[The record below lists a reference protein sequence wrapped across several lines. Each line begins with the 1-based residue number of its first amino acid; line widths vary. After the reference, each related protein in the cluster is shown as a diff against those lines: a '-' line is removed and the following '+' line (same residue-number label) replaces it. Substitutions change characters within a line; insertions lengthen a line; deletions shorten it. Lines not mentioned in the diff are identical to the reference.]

1 MQTVL
6 SPRQSRFV
14 DEYLL
19 DANGTQAAIRAGY
32 SASGARVAAHRLLT
46 NVAIS
51 SRLEAR
57 QKADATRLSI
67 TRENVLQRLLDAF
80 EMAREQGEPATMVSA
95 ARELGKLLGF
105 YAPVRVEATVD
116 VSALAVRDKYEQMSD
131 AELLAVIGGE
141 RIGNS
146 GGDTSHT
153 PTSLSFLI

>member
-1 MQTVL
+1 MSTVL
-6 SPRQSRFV
+6 TPRQARFV
-14 DEYLL
+14 DEYLV

-57 QKADATRLSI
+57 QKADATRLSV

-80 EMAREQGEPATMVSA
+80 DVAKEEREPAAMVAA

-105 YAPVRVEATVD
+105 YAPTRVEANLD
-116 VSALAVRDKYEQMSD
+116 VKELAARGQFERMTDAQLYAL
-131 AELLAVIGGE
+131 IGD
-141 RIGNS
+141 S
-146 GGDTSHT
+146 QFPLKVAS
-153 PTSLSFLI
+153 

>member
-1 MQTVL
+1 MTAVL
-6 SPRQSRFV
+6 TPKQARFV
-14 DEYLL
+14 DEFLV

-57 QKADATRLSI
+57 QKADSTRLSV

-80 EMAREQGEPATMVSA
+80 EVAKNEREPAAMVSA

-105 YAPVRVEATVD
+105 YAPVRVEATAG
-116 VSALAVRDKYEQMSD
+116 VSELAARGQFERMTD
-131 AELLAVIGGE
+131 AQLLEVIEPAGAA
-141 RIGNS
+141 I
-146 GGDTSHT
+146 
-153 PTSLSFLI
+153 